1 MRAYDAFAVQ
11 PTRLPARES
20 ERWGASHSTT
30 FTKVDSEGL
39 RYYIGSAFNPTL
51 GGRVTEIPK
60 IAEQI

>member
-1 MRAYDAFAVQ
+1 V
-11 PTRLPARES
+11 
-20 ERWGASHSTT
+20 GASHSTT

-51 GGRVTEIPK
+51 GGRVTEITK